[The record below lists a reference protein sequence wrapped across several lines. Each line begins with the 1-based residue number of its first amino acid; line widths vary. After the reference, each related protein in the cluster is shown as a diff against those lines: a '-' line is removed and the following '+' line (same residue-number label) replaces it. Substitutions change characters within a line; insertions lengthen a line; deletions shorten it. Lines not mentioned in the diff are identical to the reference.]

1 MTDKK
6 IDMEEIKGISE
17 GSIAHPEA
25 EKSYAVEKET
35 QCPVCGAKASEFVNS
50 QGFDGLRLECPNCG
64 RFEITRTLQNIAAFK
79 NLSQDEKSKN
89 KISNYLKKYYADFNR
104 EFLLHSA
111 NFSQIYLLPEN
122 FLKTAE
128 KEYKEKGTS
137 YSNSLIK
144 YARQYKYLRL
154 TKELEQSFHEL
165 IKKVEEQLS
174 PEQRRTNVTTAELMK
189 NIAYSIKGGNYIADL
204 AAGLGG
210 LVWQLDHIDCV
221 QDINSD
227 VLEVAE
233 FIAHQK
239 ENYKVLAKALD
250 SIKDPLPND
259 GKGIFLF
266 DPPMGQTRIKPKEWN
281 GLAKINDLDKN
292 PQKGTFSFG
301 IHPSLRDI
309 IPNPNEDKSTVSE
322 ILFLLN
328 FLLRADDNAYFI
340 CLVPET
346 FLTKN
351 ENEYNSLRAYL
362 IKNSLIA
369 VIKPPASP
377 GINTVVLFGQK
388 KKEENKPVKLIVTKK
403 YDSKEVID
411 YIFEDTAIKSEE
423 IKSDSLNPSEIAEPY
438 LIKMPVIAE
447 SKSYEYIPSEKIIDL
462 IKEKEDKNKDIREVI
477 LSKAI
482 LQFKPD
488 KQVNV
493 EVQPDI
499 KVWWDDIKE
508 PQNPYEKFLDQGFT
522 DFQRCVYLFSS
533 LGCFKKEEKEQ
544 EFDVSLLNTFI
555 SISCFCALLAYGI
568 VRKEEDKYIIDTR
581 KPEQQNLG
589 LKEENLI
596 QAYDEYLKPDKQK
609 GEAFV
614 LLSYTDEFVKKVY
627 FDICRYY
634 ILGKN
639 QSSTEVY
646 SSKRADVLRSL
657 KILEKLGLVRTQV
670 AADKFIYNHYM
681 PCYYFEGKWI
691 YD

>member
-1 MTDKK
+1 MTDKISNK
-6 IDMEEIKGISE
+6 EEIESISE

-25 EKSYAVEKET
+25 EKSYVVAKET
-35 QCPVCGAKASEFVNS
+35 KCPVCGAKASEFVNS

-64 RFEITRTLQNIAAFK
+64 RFEITRTLQNIATFK
-79 NLSQDEKSKN
+79 NLSQEEKN
-89 KISNYLKKYYADFNR
+89 KISAYIKEYYTDFNK
-104 EFLLHSA
+104 EFLLHSE
-111 NFSQIYLLPEN
+111 NYLKILSVPDN
-122 FLKTAE
+122 FLNIAE
-128 KEYKEKGTS
+128 ENYREKGIGLDKS
-137 YSNSLIK
+137 LYSF
-144 YARQYKYLRL
+144 AQQYKILKL
-154 TKELEQSFHEL
+154 TRDRELSFHEL
-165 IKKVEEQLS
+165 IRRVEELL
-174 PEQRRTNVTTAELMK
+174 PVAARRTNSVNTEIMQKLALALKDEGSF
-189 NIAYSIKGGNYIADL
+189 IDL
-204 AAGLGG
+204 SVGMGG
-210 LVWQLDHIDCV
+210 LIWQLDNLV
-221 QDINSD
+221 YAQDINKD
-227 VLEVAE
+227 VLNVSELRA
-233 FIAHQK
+233 FQSNDKTKIISS
-239 ENYKVLAKALD
+239 D
-250 SIKDPLPND
+250 SIKDDLPNN

-301 IHPSLRDI
+301 IRPALSDI
-309 IPNPNEDKSTVSE
+309 IPNPNEDKSSVSE
-322 ILFLLN
+322 ILFILN

-388 KKEENKPVKLIVTKK
+388 KKEENKPVKLIATKK
-403 YDSKEVID
+403 YDNQKVIN
-411 YIFEDTAIKSEE
+411 YIFEDTKITDEE
-423 IKSDSLNPSEIAEPY
+423 IISDSLNPSEIAEPY

-447 SKSYEYIPSEKIIDL
+447 SKEYEYIPSEKIIDL

-499 KVWWDDIKE
+499 KAWWDDIKE
-508 PQNPYEKFLDQGFT
+508 PQNLREKLADQGFT

-581 KPEQQNLG
+581 KPKQQNFA
-589 LKEENLI
+589 LKEEVLI
-596 QAYDEYLKPDKQK
+596 NAYDECLKPDKQK

-646 SSKRADVLRSL
+646 SSKRADVLRAL

-670 AADKFIYNHYM
+670 TTDKFIYSHYV
-681 PCYYFEGKWI
+681 PRYYFEGKWI

>member
-1 MTDKK
+1 MTDK
-6 IDMEEIKGISE
+6 ISNMEEIKDIPE

-25 EKSYAVEKET
+25 EKSYTVEKET
-35 QCPVCGAKASEFVNS
+35 QCPVCGAKAGEFVNS

-64 RFEITRTLQNIAAFK
+64 RFEITRTLQNIATFK
-79 NLSQDEKSKN
+79 NLSQEEKN
-89 KISNYLKKYYADFNR
+89 KISAYIKEYYTDFNK
-104 EFLLHSA
+104 EFLLHSE
-111 NFSQIYLLPEN
+111 NYLKILSVPDN
-122 FLKTAE
+122 FLNIAE
-128 KEYKEKGTS
+128 ENYREKGIGLDKS
-137 YSNSLIK
+137 LYSF
-144 YARQYKYLRL
+144 AQQYKILKL
-154 TKELEQSFHEL
+154 TRDGELSFHEL
-165 IKKVEEQLS
+165 ISRVEELL
-174 PEQRRTNVTTAELMK
+174 PAAVRRTNSVNTEIMQKLALALKDEGPF
-189 NIAYSIKGGNYIADL
+189 IDL
-204 AAGLGG
+204 SVGMGG
-210 LVWQLDHIDCV
+210 LIWQLDNLV
-221 QDINSD
+221 YAQDINKD
-227 VLEVAE
+227 VLDVAE
-233 FIAHQK
+233 LIAFQSNDK
-239 ENYKVLAKALD
+239 TKIISAD
-250 SIKDPLPND
+250 SIKDDLPNN

-301 IHPSLRDI
+301 IRPALSDI
-309 IPNPNEDKSTVSE
+309 IPNPNEDKSSVSE
-322 ILFLLN
+322 ILFILN

-388 KKEENKPVKLIVTKK
+388 KKEENKPVKIIDTKK
-403 YDSKEVID
+403 YDNQKVIN
-411 YIFEDTAIKSEE
+411 YIFEDTKITDEE
-423 IKSDSLNPSEIAEPY
+423 IISDSLNPSEIAEPY

-447 SKSYEYIPSEKIIDL
+447 SKEYEYIPSEKIIDL
-462 IKEKEDKNKDIREVI
+462 IKEKEDKNKDIKNII
-477 LSKAI
+477 LSDAF

-499 KVWWDDIKE
+499 KAWWDDIKE
-508 PQNPYEKFLDQGFT
+508 PQNLREKLADQGFT

-544 EFDVSLLNTFI
+544 DFDVSLLNTFI

-581 KPEQQNLG
+581 KPKQQNFA
-589 LKEENLI
+589 LKEEVLI
-596 QAYDEYLKPDKQK
+596 NAYDECLKPDKQK

-646 SSKRADVLRSL
+646 SSKRADVLRAL

-670 AADKFIYNHYM
+670 TTDKFIYSHYV
-681 PCYYFEGKWI
+681 PRYYFEGKWI

>member
-1 MTDKK
+1 M
-6 IDMEEIKGISE
+6 
-17 GSIAHPEA
+17 
-25 EKSYAVEKET
+25 
-35 QCPVCGAKASEFVNS
+35 
-50 QGFDGLRLECPNCG
+50 
-64 RFEITRTLQNIAAFK
+64 
-79 NLSQDEKSKN
+79 
-89 KISNYLKKYYADFNR
+89 
-104 EFLLHSA
+104 
-111 NFSQIYLLPEN
+111 
-122 FLKTAE
+122 
-128 KEYKEKGTS
+128 
-137 YSNSLIK
+137 
-144 YARQYKYLRL
+144 
-154 TKELEQSFHEL
+154 
-165 IKKVEEQLS
+165 
-174 PEQRRTNVTTAELMK
+174 
-189 NIAYSIKGGNYIADL
+189 
-204 AAGLGG
+204 
-210 LVWQLDHIDCV
+210 
-221 QDINSD
+221 
-227 VLEVAE
+227 
-233 FIAHQK
+233 FI
-239 ENYKVLAKALD
+239 
-250 SIKDPLPND
+250 
-259 GKGIFLF
+259 
-266 DPPMGQTRIKPKEWN
+266 
-281 GLAKINDLDKN
+281 
-292 PQKGTFSFG
+292 
-301 IHPSLRDI
+301 
-309 IPNPNEDKSTVSE
+309 
-322 ILFLLN
+322 LN
-328 FLLRADDNAYFI
+328 FLLCADDNAYFI

-411 YIFEDTAIKSEE
+411 YIFEDKAIESKE
-423 IKSDSLNPSEIAEPY
+423 IKSDSLNPTEIVEPY

-447 SKSYEYIPSEKIIDL
+447 SKEYKYIPSEKIIDL

-499 KVWWDDIKE
+499 KVWWDNIKE
-508 PQNPYEKFLDQGFT
+508 LQNPYERFLDQGFT

-544 EFDVSLLNTFI
+544 EFDVSLLNTFL
-555 SISCFCALLAYGI
+555 SIFCFCALLAYGI

-581 KPEQQNLG
+581 KPKQQNLG
-589 LKEENLI
+589 LKEEDLI
-596 QAYDEYLKPDKQK
+596 KAYDEYLKPDKQK

-614 LLSYTDEFVKKVY
+614 LLSYTDDFVKKVY

-646 SSKRADVLRSL
+646 SSKRADVLRAL

-670 AADKFIYNHYM
+670 TTDKFIYSHYV
-681 PCYYFEGKWI
+681 PRYYFEGKWI

>member
-1 MTDKK
+1 MTDKISNK
-6 IDMEEIKGISE
+6 EEIESISE

-25 EKSYAVEKET
+25 EKSYVVAKET
-35 QCPVCGAKASEFVNS
+35 KCPVCGAKASEFVNS

-64 RFEITRTLQNIAAFK
+64 RFEITRTLQNIATFK
-79 NLSQDEKSKN
+79 NLSQEEKN
-89 KISNYLKKYYADFNR
+89 KISAYIKEYYTDFNK
-104 EFLLHSA
+104 EFLLHSE
-111 NFSQIYLLPEN
+111 NYLKILSVPDN
-122 FLKTAE
+122 FLNIAE
-128 KEYKEKGTS
+128 ENYREKGIGLDKS
-137 YSNSLIK
+137 LYSF
-144 YARQYKYLRL
+144 AQQYKILKL
-154 TKELEQSFHEL
+154 TRDRELSFHEL
-165 IKKVEEQLS
+165 IRRVEELL
-174 PEQRRTNVTTAELMK
+174 PVAARRTNSVNTEIMQKLALALKDEGSF
-189 NIAYSIKGGNYIADL
+189 IDL
-204 AAGLGG
+204 SVGMGG
-210 LVWQLDHIDCV
+210 LIWQLDNLV
-221 QDINSD
+221 YAQDINKD
-227 VLEVAE
+227 VLDVAE
-233 FIAHQK
+233 LIAFQSNDK
-239 ENYKVLAKALD
+239 TKIISAD
-250 SIKDPLPND
+250 SIKDDLPNN

-301 IHPSLRDI
+301 IRPALSDI
-309 IPNPNEDKSTVSE
+309 IPNPNEDKSSVSE
-322 ILFLLN
+322 ILFILN

-388 KKEENKPVKLIVTKK
+388 KKEENKPVKLIATKK
-403 YDSKEVID
+403 YDNQKVIN
-411 YIFEDTAIKSEE
+411 YIFEDTKITDEE
-423 IKSDSLNPSEIAEPY
+423 IISDSLNPSEIAEPY

-447 SKSYEYIPSEKIIDL
+447 SKEYEYIPSEKIIDL

-499 KVWWDDIKE
+499 KAWWDDIKE
-508 PQNPYEKFLDQGFT
+508 PQNLREKLADQGFT

-581 KPEQQNLG
+581 KPKQQNFA
-589 LKEENLI
+589 LKEEVLI
-596 QAYDEYLKPDKQK
+596 NAYDECLKPDKQK

-646 SSKRADVLRSL
+646 SSKRADVLRAL

-670 AADKFIYNHYM
+670 TTDKFIYSHYV
-681 PCYYFEGKWI
+681 PRYYFEGKWI

>member
-1 MTDKK
+1 MTDK
-6 IDMEEIKGISE
+6 ISNMEEIKGIPE
-17 GSIAHPEA
+17 GNIAYPDV
-25 EKSYAVEKET
+25 EKSYVVAKET
-35 QCPVCGAKASEFVNS
+35 KCPVCGAKASEFINS

-89 KISNYLKKYYADFNR
+89 KISNYLKKYYADFNK

-137 YSNSLIK
+137 YNNSLIK

-266 DPPMGQTRIKPKEWN
+266 DPPMGMSRIKPQEWDKLEN
-281 GLAKINDLDKN
+281 SSKILTEIVGANYKN
-292 PQKGTFSFG
+292 TS
-301 IHPSLRDI
+301 SYT
-309 IPNPNEDKSTVSE
+309 EV
-322 ILFLLN
+322 LFLLN

-403 YDSKEVID
+403 YNNQEVID
-411 YIFEDTAIKSEE
+411 YIFEDKAIKSEE
-423 IKSDSLNPSEIAEPY
+423 IKSDSLNPSEITEPY

-447 SKSYEYIPSEKIIDL
+447 SKGYEYIPSEKVIDAIIENEKILDDKKKP
-462 IKEKEDKNKDIREVI
+462 IISKEILKYKIFAEENKKESDEV
-477 LSKAI
+477 
-482 LQFKPD
+482 
-488 KQVNV
+488 
-493 EVQPDI
+493 I
-499 KVWWDDIKE
+499 KVWWEEKSDISDTREKIVDARYPELKE
-508 PQNPYEKFLDQGFT
+508 IFNYFAVNGYFD
-522 DFQRCVYLFSS
+522 
-533 LGCFKKEEKEQ
+533 KEEKEQ
-544 EFDVSLLNTFI
+544 EFNI
-555 SISCFCALLAYGI
+555 ALLDNFSELVFFLLLLTKGYI
-568 VRKEEDKYIIDTR
+568 RKQEDKYIINTKR
-581 KPEQQNLG
+581 PEQQSFILND
-589 LKEENLI
+589 EEI
-596 QAYDEYLKPDKQK
+596 RKTYGTYLHPDQQK
-609 GEAFV
+609 GDALV
-614 LLSYTDEFVKKVY
+614 LLAYADEFVKKVY
-627 FDICRYY
+627 LDICLYY
-634 ILGKN
+634 ILDKN

-691 YD
+691 YG

>member
-1 MTDKK
+1 M
-6 IDMEEIKGISE
+6 
-17 GSIAHPEA
+17 
-25 EKSYAVEKET
+25 
-35 QCPVCGAKASEFVNS
+35 
-50 QGFDGLRLECPNCG
+50 
-64 RFEITRTLQNIAAFK
+64 
-79 NLSQDEKSKN
+79 
-89 KISNYLKKYYADFNR
+89 
-104 EFLLHSA
+104 
-111 NFSQIYLLPEN
+111 
-122 FLKTAE
+122 
-128 KEYKEKGTS
+128 
-137 YSNSLIK
+137 
-144 YARQYKYLRL
+144 
-154 TKELEQSFHEL
+154 
-165 IKKVEEQLS
+165 
-174 PEQRRTNVTTAELMK
+174 
-189 NIAYSIKGGNYIADL
+189 
-204 AAGLGG
+204 
-210 LVWQLDHIDCV
+210 
-221 QDINSD
+221 
-227 VLEVAE
+227 
-233 FIAHQK
+233 
-239 ENYKVLAKALD
+239 
-250 SIKDPLPND
+250 
-259 GKGIFLF
+259 
-266 DPPMGQTRIKPKEWN
+266 
-281 GLAKINDLDKN
+281 
-292 PQKGTFSFG
+292 
-301 IHPSLRDI
+301 
-309 IPNPNEDKSTVSE
+309 
-322 ILFLLN
+322 N

-388 KKEENKPVKLIVTKK
+388 KKEENKPVKLIATKK
-403 YDSKEVID
+403 YDNQKVIN
-411 YIFEDTAIKSEE
+411 YIFEDTKITDEE
-423 IKSDSLNPSEIAEPY
+423 IISDSLNPSEIAEPY

-447 SKSYEYIPSEKIIDL
+447 SKEYEYIPSEKIIDL

-499 KVWWDDIKE
+499 KAWWDDIKE
-508 PQNPYEKFLDQGFT
+508 PQNLREKLADQGFT

-581 KPEQQNLG
+581 KPKQQNFA
-589 LKEENLI
+589 LKEEVLI
-596 QAYDEYLKPDKQK
+596 NAYDECLKPDKQK

-646 SSKRADVLRSL
+646 SSKRADVLRAL

-670 AADKFIYNHYM
+670 TTDKFIYSHYV
-681 PCYYFEGKWI
+681 PRYYFEGKWI

>member
-35 QCPVCGAKASEFVNS
+35 QCPVCEAKASEFFNS

-64 RFEITRTLQNIAAFK
+64 RFNITRSLLSNKTLK
-79 NLSQDEKSKN
+79 SLSQDEKSKN

-104 EFLLHSA
+104 EFLLNSA

-122 FLKTAE
+122 FLKAAE
-128 KEYKEKGTS
+128 KEYKEKGIS
-137 YSNSLIK
+137 YNNSLLK

-165 IKKVEEQLS
+165 IQKVEEQLS
-174 PEQRRTNVTTAELMK
+174 PEQRRTNAATAELMK
-189 NIAYSIKGGNYIADL
+189 KIAYSIKGDNYIADL

-210 LVWQLDHIDCV
+210 LVWQLDRIDCV

-250 SIKDPLPND
+250 SIKELLPND

-266 DPPMGQTRIKPKEWN
+266 DPPMGMSRIKPQEWDKLEN
-281 GLAKINDLDKN
+281 SSKILTEIVGANYKN
-292 PQKGTFSFG
+292 ISSYT
-301 IHPSLRDI
+301 
-309 IPNPNEDKSTVSE
+309 EV
-322 ILFLLN
+322 LFLLN

-377 GINTVVLFGQK
+377 GINTVVLFRQK

-403 YDSKEVID
+403 YNNQEVID
-411 YIFEDTAIKSEE
+411 YIFEDKAIKSEE
-423 IKSDSLNPSEIAEPY
+423 IKSDSLNPSEITEPY

-447 SKSYEYIPSEKIIDL
+447 SKGYEYIPSEKVIDAIIENEKILDDKKKP
-462 IKEKEDKNKDIREVI
+462 IISKEILKYKIFPEENKKESDEV
-477 LSKAI
+477 
-482 LQFKPD
+482 
-488 KQVNV
+488 
-493 EVQPDI
+493 I
-499 KVWWDDIKE
+499 KVWWEEKSDISDTREKIVDARYPELKE
-508 PQNPYEKFLDQGFT
+508 IFDYFAVNGYFD
-522 DFQRCVYLFSS
+522 
-533 LGCFKKEEKEQ
+533 KEEKEQ
-544 EFDVSLLNTFI
+544 EFNI
-555 SISCFCALLAYGI
+555 ALLDNFSELVFFLLLLTKGYI
-568 VRKEEDKYIIDTR
+568 RKQEDKYIINTKR
-581 KPEQQNLG
+581 PEQQSFILND
-589 LKEENLI
+589 EEI
-596 QAYDEYLKPDKQK
+596 RKTYGTYLHPDQQK
-609 GEAFV
+609 GDALV
-614 LLSYTDEFVKKVY
+614 LLAYADEFVKKVY
-627 FDICRYY
+627 LDICLYY
-634 ILGKN
+634 ILDKN

-646 SSKRADVLRSL
+646 SSKRADVLRAL

-670 AADKFIYNHYM
+670 TTDKFIYSHYV
-681 PCYYFEGKWI
+681 PRYYFEGKWI